1 MNMNIK
7 TPMNIIGH
15 TIDGL
20 ASGLVSTSPNRK
32 MEGSASTSDVTSNET
47 LGERLHKIAKEKTSV
62 YENYA
67 LITDKIIEKLTEKL
81 EYFASTGAFSVVIH
95 TETVLSYGLDG
106 SDMKLSKEFRKYFFE
121 TLQKWADS
129 NDIQVN
135 TTKVDSLYPASLTF
149 CW

>member
-1 MNMNIK
+1 MSIFS
-7 TPMNIIGH
+7 H

-20 ASGLVSTSPNRK
+20 ANGLIATSPNRK
-32 MEGSASTSDVTSNET
+32 MEGSASTSDVVRSNET

-67 LITDKIIEKLTEKL
+67 LITDKIIEKLIEKL
-81 EYFASTGAFSVVIH
+81 EYYASTGAFSAVIH

-106 SDMKLSKEFRKYFFE
+106 SDIKLSQEFRKYFFE
-121 TLQKWADS
+121 ALQKWADS
-129 NDIQVN
+129 NDIYIN
-135 TTKVDSLYPASLTF
+135 ATKVPASLTF

>member
-1 MNMNIK
+1 MSIF
-7 TPMNIIGH
+7 GH

-20 ASGLVSTSPNRK
+20 ANGLIATSPNRK
-32 MEGSASTSDVTSNET
+32 MEGSASTSDVVRSNET

-81 EYFASTGAFSVVIH
+81 EYCASTGAFSAVIH

-106 SDMKLSKEFRKYFFE
+106 SDIKLSQEFQKYFFE
-121 TLQKWADS
+121 ALQKWADS
-129 NDIQVN
+129 NDIYIN
-135 TTKVDSLYPASLTF
+135 ATKVPASLTF

>member
-1 MNMNIK
+1 MSIF
-7 TPMNIIGH
+7 GH

-20 ASGLVSTSPNRK
+20 ANGLIATSPNRK
-32 MEGSASTSDVTSNET
+32 MEGSASTSDVVRSNET
-47 LGERLHKIAKEKTSV
+47 LGERLHKIAREKTSV

-81 EYFASTGAFSVVIH
+81 EYYASTGAFSVDLD

-106 SDMKLSKEFRKYFFE
+106 NKVKLSDEFRKYFFDI
-121 TLQKWADS
+121 LQKWGDS

-149 CW
+149 FW

>member
-1 MNMNIK
+1 MSIFS
-7 TPMNIIGH
+7 H

-20 ASGLVSTSPNRK
+20 ANGLIATSPNRK
-32 MEGSASTSDVTSNET
+32 MEGSASTSDVVRSNET
-47 LGERLHKIAKEKTSV
+47 LGERLHKIAREKFRV

-81 EYFASTGAFSVVIH
+81 EYYASTGVFSVDLD
-95 TETVLSYGLDG
+95 TETLLSYGLDG
-106 SDMKLSKEFRKYFFE
+106 NNVKLSDEFRKYFFDI
-121 TLQKWADS
+121 LQKWGDS

-135 TTKVDSLYPASLTF
+135 VSKVDSLYPKSLTF

>member
-1 MNMNIK
+1 MSIFS
-7 TPMNIIGH
+7 H

-20 ASGLVSTSPNRK
+20 ANGLIATSPNRK
-32 MEGSASTSDVTSNET
+32 MEGSASTSDVVRSNET

-81 EYFASTGAFSVVIH
+81 EYCASTGAFSLNLGI
-95 TETVLSYGLDG
+95 ETVLSYGLYG
-106 SDMKLSKEFRKYFFE
+106 NDMKLSDEFRKYFFDI
-121 TLQKWADS
+121 LQKWGDS

-135 TTKVDSLYPASLTF
+135 VSNDDSLYLASLTF

>member
-1 MNMNIK
+1 MSIF
-7 TPMNIIGH
+7 GH

-20 ASGLVSTSPNRK
+20 AGGLVSTSPNRK
-32 MEGSASTSDVTSNET
+32 MEGSASTET

-67 LITDKIIEKLTEKL
+67 FITDKIIEKLTEKL

-129 NDIQVN
+129 NDIQVS

>member
-1 MNMNIK
+1 MSIF
-7 TPMNIIGH
+7 GH

-20 ASGLVSTSPNRK
+20 ANGLIATSPNRK
-32 MEGSASTSDVTSNET
+32 MEESASTSDVVRSNET
-47 LGERLHKIAKEKTSV
+47 LGERLHKIAKEKTSI

-67 LITDKIIEKLTEKL
+67 LITDKIFEKLPEKL
-81 EYFASTGAFSVVIH
+81 EYYASAGAFSAVID

-106 SDMKLSKEFRKYFFE
+106 NNVKLSDDFRKYFFDI
-121 TLQKWADS
+121 LQKWGDS

-135 TTKVDSLYPASLTF
+135 VVKVDSLYPASLTF

>member
-1 MNMNIK
+1 MSIFS
-7 TPMNIIGH
+7 H

-20 ASGLVSTSPNRK
+20 AGGLVSTSPNRK
-32 MEGSASTSDVTSNET
+32 MEGSASTSDVVRSNET
-47 LGERLHKIAKEKTSV
+47 LGERLHKIAKEKTSI

-81 EYFASTGAFSVVIH
+81 EYYASTGAFSVMID

-106 SDMKLSKEFRKYFFE
+106 NNVKLSDDFRKYFFDI
-121 TLQKWADS
+121 LQKWGDS

-135 TTKVDSLYPASLTF
+135 VAKVDSLYPASLTF

>member
-1 MNMNIK
+1 MSIF
-7 TPMNIIGH
+7 GH

-20 ASGLVSTSPNRK
+20 ANGLIATSPNRK
-32 MEGSASTSDVTSNET
+32 MEGSASTSDVVRSNET
-47 LGERLHKIAKEKTSV
+47 LGERLHKIAKEKTSI

-67 LITDKIIEKLTEKL
+67 LITDKIFEKLPEKL
-81 EYFASTGAFSVVIH
+81 EYYASAGAFSAVID

-106 SDMKLSKEFRKYFFE
+106 NNVKLSDDFRKYFFDI
-121 TLQKWADS
+121 LQKWGDS

-135 TTKVDSLYPASLTF
+135 VVKVDSLYPTSLTF

>member
-1 MNMNIK
+1 MSIF
-7 TPMNIIGH
+7 GH

-20 ASGLVSTSPNRK
+20 ANGLIATSPNRK
-32 MEGSASTSDVTSNET
+32 MEGSASTSDVVRSNET
-47 LGERLHKIAKEKTSV
+47 LGERLHKIAREKTSV

-81 EYFASTGAFSVVIH
+81 EYYASTGAFSVVID
-95 TETVLSYGLDG
+95 TETVISYGLDG
-106 SDMKLSKEFRKYFFE
+106 NNVKLSDDFRKYFFDI
-121 TLQKWADS
+121 LQKWGDS

-135 TTKVDSLYPASLTF
+135 VSNADSLYLASFTF

>member
-1 MNMNIK
+1 MSIF
-7 TPMNIIGH
+7 GH

-20 ASGLVSTSPNRK
+20 AGGLVSTSLNRK
-32 MEGSASTSDVTSNET
+32 MEGSASTSDVVHSNET
-47 LGERLHKIAKEKTSV
+47 LGKRLHKIAREKVSV

-81 EYFASTGAFSVVIH
+81 EYYASTGVFSVDLGV
-95 TETVLSYGLDG
+95 ETVLSYGLDG
-106 SDMKLSKEFRKYFFE
+106 NNVKLSDEFRKYFFGI
-121 TLQKWADS
+121 LQKWGDR

-135 TTKVDSLYPASLTF
+135 VAKVDSLYLASIIF

>member
-1 MNMNIK
+1 MSIF
-7 TPMNIIGH
+7 GH

-20 ASGLVSTSPNRK
+20 ANGLIATSPNRK
-32 MEGSASTSDVTSNET
+32 MEGSASTSDVVRSNET

-67 LITDKIIEKLTEKL
+67 FITDKIIEKLTEKL
-81 EYFASTGAFSVVIH
+81 EYYASTGAFSAVIH

-106 SDMKLSKEFRKYFFE
+106 SDIKLSQEFRKYFFE
-121 TLQKWADS
+121 ALKKWADS
-129 NDIQVN
+129 NDIYIN
-135 TTKVDSLYPASLTF
+135 ATKVPASLTF

>member
-1 MNMNIK
+1 MSIF
-7 TPMNIIGH
+7 GH

-20 ASGLVSTSPNRK
+20 ANGLIATSPNRK
-32 MEGSASTSDVTSNET
+32 MEGSASTSDVVRSNET
-47 LGERLHKIAKEKTSV
+47 LGERLHKIAKEKTSI

-81 EYFASTGAFSVVIH
+81 EYYASTGAFSVVID

-106 SDMKLSKEFRKYFFE
+106 NIMKLSDEFRKYFFDI
-121 TLQKWADS
+121 LQKWGDN
-129 NDIQVN
+129 NDIQINVA
-135 TTKVDSLYPASLTF
+135 KVDSLYPASLTF

>member
-1 MNMNIK
+1 MSIF
-7 TPMNIIGH
+7 GH

-20 ASGLVSTSPNRK
+20 ANGLIATSPNRK
-32 MEGSASTSDVTSNET
+32 MEGSASTSDVVRSNET
-47 LGERLHKIAKEKTSV
+47 LGERLHKIAKEKNSI

-81 EYFASTGAFSVVIH
+81 EYYASTGAFSVVID
-95 TETVLSYGLDG
+95 TETVLSYGSDG
-106 SDMKLSKEFRKYFFE
+106 NIMKFSDEFRKYFFDI
-121 TLQKWADS
+121 LQKWGDS

-135 TTKVDSLYPASLTF
+135 VAKVDSLYPASLTF

>member
-1 MNMNIK
+1 MSIF
-7 TPMNIIGH
+7 GH

-20 ASGLVSTSPNRK
+20 ANGLIATSPNRK
-32 MEGSASTSDVTSNET
+32 MEGSASTSDVIRSNET
-47 LGERLHKIAKEKTSV
+47 LGKRLHKIAREKTSV

-81 EYFASTGAFSVVIH
+81 EYYASTGAFSVDLD

-106 SDMKLSKEFRKYFFE
+106 NKASLSDDFRKYFFDI
-121 TLQKWADS
+121 LQKWGDS

-135 TTKVDSLYPASLTF
+135 VSKVDSLYPKSLTF

>member
-1 MNMNIK
+1 MSIF
-7 TPMNIIGH
+7 GH

-20 ASGLVSTSPNRK
+20 ANGLIATSPNRK
-32 MEGSASTSDVTSNET
+32 MEGSASTSDVVRSNET

-62 YENYA
+62 YENHA

-81 EYFASTGAFSVVIH
+81 EYYASTGAFSAVIH

-106 SDMKLSKEFRKYFFE
+106 SDIKLSQEFRKYFFE
-121 TLQKWADS
+121 ALQKWADS
-129 NDIQVN
+129 NDIYIN
-135 TTKVDSLYPASLTF
+135 ATKVPASLTF

>member
-1 MNMNIK
+1 MSIF
-7 TPMNIIGH
+7 GH

-20 ASGLVSTSPNRK
+20 ASGLVSTSQNRK
-32 MEGSASTSDVTSNET
+32 MEGSASTSDVVRSNET

-62 YENYA
+62 YENYP

-81 EYFASTGAFSVVIH
+81 EYSASTGAFSVVIH

-106 SDMKLSKEFRKYFFE
+106 SDMKLSQEFREYFFKA
-121 TLQKWADS
+121 LQKWADS
-129 NDIQVN
+129 NDIYIN
-135 TTKVDSLYPASLTF
+135 ATKVPASLTF

>member
-1 MNMNIK
+1 MSIF
-7 TPMNIIGH
+7 GH

-20 ASGLVSTSPNRK
+20 ANGLIATSPNRK
-32 MEGSASTSDVTSNET
+32 MEGSGSTSDVVRSNET
-47 LGERLHKIAKEKTSV
+47 LGERLHKIAREKTSV
-62 YENYA
+62 YENYD

-81 EYFASTGAFSVVIH
+81 EYFASTGAFSVDLD

-106 SDMKLSKEFRKYFFE
+106 NDLKLSDDFRKYFFDI
-121 TLQKWADS
+121 LQKWGDS

-135 TTKVDSLYPASLTF
+135 VTKVDSLYPASLTF

>member
-1 MNMNIK
+1 MSIFS
-7 TPMNIIGH
+7 H

-20 ASGLVSTSPNRK
+20 ANGLIATSPNRK
-32 MEGSASTSDVTSNET
+32 MEGSASTSDVVRSNET
-47 LGERLHKIAKEKTSV
+47 LGERLHKIAKEKTSI

-81 EYFASTGAFSVVIH
+81 EYYASTGAFSVDLGV
-95 TETVLSYGLDG
+95 ETVLSYGLYGNDV
-106 SDMKLSKEFRKYFFE
+106 KLSDEFRKYFFDI
-121 TLQKWADS
+121 LQKWGDS

-135 TTKVDSLYPASLTF
+135 VSNSESLYLASFTF

>member
-1 MNMNIK
+1 MSIF
-7 TPMNIIGH
+7 GH

-20 ASGLVSTSPNRK
+20 ANGLIATSPNRK
-32 MEGSASTSDVTSNET
+32 MEGSASTSDVVRSNET
-47 LGERLHKIAKEKTSV
+47 IGERLHKIAREKTSI

-81 EYFASTGAFSVVIH
+81 EYYASTGAFSVVID
-95 TETVLSYGLDG
+95 TETVLSYGLD
-106 SDMKLSKEFRKYFFE
+106 SNDVKLSDDFRKYFME
-121 TLQKWADS
+121 NLQKWGDS

-135 TTKVDSLYPASLTF
+135 VPEIGSLYPASLTF

>member
-1 MNMNIK
+1 MSIF
-7 TPMNIIGH
+7 GH

-20 ASGLVSTSPNRK
+20 ANGLIATSPNRK
-32 MEGSASTSDVTSNET
+32 MEGSASTSDIVRSNET
-47 LGERLHKIAKEKTSV
+47 LGERFHKIAKEKTSI
-62 YENYA
+62 YENYD
-67 LITDKIIEKLTEKL
+67 LITDKIIKKLIEKL
-81 EYFASTGAFSVVIH
+81 EYYASIGAFSVVID
-95 TETVLSYGLDG
+95 TETVLSYGLEG
-106 SDMKLSKEFRKYFFE
+106 SNMKLSKEFRKYFFE

>member
-1 MNMNIK
+1 MSIF
-7 TPMNIIGH
+7 GH

-20 ASGLVSTSPNRK
+20 AGGLVSTGLNRK
-32 MEGSASTSDVTSNET
+32 MEGSASTSDVVHSDET
-47 LGERLHKIAKEKTSV
+47 LGKRLHKIAREKISI
-62 YENYA
+62 YEIYA

-81 EYFASTGAFSVVIH
+81 EYYASTGVFSVDLD

-106 SDMKLSKEFRKYFFE
+106 NKASLSDDFRKYFFDI
-121 TLQKWADS
+121 LQKWGDS

-135 TTKVDSLYPASLTF
+135 VSKVDSLYPKSLTF

>member
-1 MNMNIK
+1 MSIF
-7 TPMNIIGH
+7 GH

-20 ASGLVSTSPNRK
+20 ANGLIATSPNRK
-32 MEGSASTSDVTSNET
+32 MEGSASTSDVVRSSET

-81 EYFASTGAFSVVIH
+81 EYYASTGAFSVDLGV
-95 TETVLSYGLDG
+95 ETVLSYGLYGNDV
-106 SDMKLSKEFRKYFFE
+106 KLSDEFRKYFFDI
-121 TLQKWADS
+121 LQKWGDS

-135 TTKVDSLYPASLTF
+135 VSNADSLYLASFTF

>member
-1 MNMNIK
+1 MSIF
-7 TPMNIIGH
+7 GH

-20 ASGLVSTSPNRK
+20 ANGLIATSPNRK
-32 MEGSASTSDVTSNET
+32 MEGSASTSDVVRSNET
-47 LGERLHKIAKEKTSV
+47 LGERLHKIAKEKNSV

-81 EYFASTGAFSVVIH
+81 EYYASTGAFSVVID
-95 TETVLSYGLDG
+95 TETVLSYGLD
-106 SDMKLSKEFRKYFFE
+106 SNDVKLSDDFRKYFME
-121 TLQKWADS
+121 NLQKWGDS

-135 TTKVDSLYPASLTF
+135 VPEIGSLYPASLTF

>member
-1 MNMNIK
+1 MSIF
-7 TPMNIIGH
+7 GH

-20 ASGLVSTSPNRK
+20 ANGLIATSPNRK
-32 MEGSASTSDVTSNET
+32 MEGSASTSDVVRSNET
-47 LGERLHKIAKEKTSV
+47 LGERLHKIAKEKTRI

-67 LITDKIIEKLTEKL
+67 LITDKIFDKLPEKL
-81 EYFASTGAFSVVIH
+81 EYYASAGAFSAVID

-106 SDMKLSKEFRKYFFE
+106 NNVKLSDDFRKYFFDI
-121 TLQKWADS
+121 LQKWGDS

-135 TTKVDSLYPASLTF
+135 VVKVDSLYPASLTF

>member
-1 MNMNIK
+1 MSIF
-7 TPMNIIGH
+7 GH

-20 ASGLVSTSPNRK
+20 ANGLIATSPNRK
-32 MEGSASTSDVTSNET
+32 MEGSASTSDVVRSNET
-47 LGERLHKIAKEKTSV
+47 LGERLHKIAKEKTSI

-67 LITDKIIEKLTEKL
+67 LITDKIFEKLPEKL
-81 EYFASTGAFSVVIH
+81 EYYASAGAFSAVID

-106 SDMKLSKEFRKYFFE
+106 NNVKLSDDFRKYFFDI
-121 TLQKWADS
+121 LQKWGDS

-135 TTKVDSLYPASLTF
+135 VVKVDSLYPASLTF

>member
-1 MNMNIK
+1 MSIF
-7 TPMNIIGH
+7 GH

-20 ASGLVSTSPNRK
+20 ANGLIATSPNRK
-32 MEGSASTSDVTSNET
+32 MEGSASTSDVVRSNET
-47 LGERLHKIAKEKTSV
+47 LGERLHKIAKEKTSI

-67 LITDKIIEKLTEKL
+67 LIADKIFEKLPEKL
-81 EYFASTGAFSVVIH
+81 EYYASAGAFSAVID

-106 SDMKLSKEFRKYFFE
+106 NNVKLSDDFRKYFFDI
-121 TLQKWADS
+121 LQKWGDS

-135 TTKVDSLYPASLTF
+135 VVKVDSLYPASLTF

>member
-1 MNMNIK
+1 MSIF
-7 TPMNIIGH
+7 GH

-20 ASGLVSTSPNRK
+20 ANGLIATSPNRK
-32 MEGSASTSDVTSNET
+32 MEGSASTSDVVRSNET
-47 LGERLHKIAKEKTSV
+47 LGERLHKIAKEKTSI

-67 LITDKIIEKLTEKL
+67 LITDKIFEKLPEKL
-81 EYFASTGAFSVVIH
+81 EYYASTGAFSAVID

-106 SDMKLSKEFRKYFFE
+106 NNVKLSDDFRKYFFDI
-121 TLQKWADS
+121 LQKWGDS

-135 TTKVDSLYPASLTF
+135 VVKVDSLYPAFLTF